1 MIFRGELD
9 PCGTLG
15 GVKISESEAS
25 IERRVGLACAVAK
38 WKRGTRKKR

>member
-9 PCGTLG
+9 LCGTIG
-15 GVKISESEAS
+15 GVKISESVVP

-38 WKRGTRKKR
+38 